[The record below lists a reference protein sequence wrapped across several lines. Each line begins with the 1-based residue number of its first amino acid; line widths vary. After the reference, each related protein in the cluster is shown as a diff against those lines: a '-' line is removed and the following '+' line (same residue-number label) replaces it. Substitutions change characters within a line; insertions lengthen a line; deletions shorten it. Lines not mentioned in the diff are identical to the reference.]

1 MSDRSDRIGSKLK
14 KPLITEATADD
25 EFEQIKNIID
35 AFKNNTEEVNLLNN
49 EQKRSV
55 NPIKQRYLSSNK
67 DNSWIR

>member
-35 AFKNNTEEVNLLNN
+35 AFKNNT
-49 EQKRSV
+49 
-55 NPIKQRYLSSNK
+55 
-67 DNSWIR
+67 